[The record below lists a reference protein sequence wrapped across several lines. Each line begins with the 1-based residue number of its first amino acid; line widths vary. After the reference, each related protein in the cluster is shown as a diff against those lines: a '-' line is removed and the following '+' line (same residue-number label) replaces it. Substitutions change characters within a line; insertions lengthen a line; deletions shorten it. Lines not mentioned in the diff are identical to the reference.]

1 MNEVVEPA
9 WSAGVLLLIAAVG
22 VLALLFLI
30 MKVKMHAFLALVLV
44 SLGVALAARIPVEE
58 VVGVLTEGFGSTL
71 ANVALLVGL
80 GAMLGRLLDFSGG
93 AQVLADSLI
102 RRFGEQ
108 RAPLALGVAALLF
121 GFPIFFDAG
130 LVVFLPIVFTVA
142 RRLGGS
148 LLTYGLP
155 VAGAFAVMH
164 AFVPP
169 HPGPVAAAELVGADI
184 GLVLVFGLLIGL
196 PTWYLGGY
204 LFGTW
209 AGRRYDIA
217 VPDLLS
223 ADGSGGGTP
232 APVAA
237 GGSSGGSSRRVSGGS
252 GGGDGVPD
260 AAVAGTSPGVAEPS
274 GGERAVHATAD
285 PPSFG
290 TVVGLLLLPL
300 LLIFFNTGMNTLV
313 TGGAVSEDS
322 VLARTA
328 QLIGATPVALLITVL
343 VASYVLGTR
352 RGTGAAQV
360 ESIVNSALGPVCA
373 IILITGAGGMFGG
386 VLRASGIGQALADVL
401 EDIGLP
407 VIVAAFVISVVLR
420 VAQGSATVAL
430 TTAAGLIAP
439 VVEATDGLSR
449 PDLALI
455 VIAIAGGATVL
466 SHVNDS
472 GFWLVSRFFQMDEA
486 TTLKTWTVMETLLG
500 TIGFVLALLLS
511 LVL

>member
-1 MNEVVEPA
+1 VPEVEPA
-9 WSAGVLLLIAAVG
+9 LGAGPLLLIAAAAVG
-22 VLALLFLI
+22 VLLLLI
-30 MKVKMHAFLALVLV
+30 MKLKLHAFLALVLV
-44 SLGVALAARIPVEE
+44 SLLTALATRIPLED
-58 VVGVLTEGFGSTL
+58 VVTTITGGFGTTL
-71 ANVALLVGL
+71 ASVALLVGL
-80 GAMLGRLLDFSGG
+80 GAMLGRLLEHSGG

-102 RRFGEQ
+102 SRFGEK

-142 RRLGGS
+142 LRLGGS

-184 GLVLVFGLLIGL
+184 GLVLVFGLIVGL

-204 LFGTW
+204 LFGLW
-209 AGRRYDIA
+209 AGRRYDVA
-217 VPDLLS
+217 VPDIL
-223 ADGSGGGTP
+223 ADEKP
-232 APVAA
+232 LDDAPDPTVE
-237 GGSSGGSSRRVSGGS
+237 
-252 GGGDGVPD
+252 
-260 AAVAGTSPGVAEPS
+260 GTSPGIASS
-274 GGERAVHATAD
+274 GGRRTETATRPA
-285 PPSFG
+285 PPRFG
-290 TVVGLLLLPL
+290 TVVGILLLPL
-300 LLIFFNTGMNTLV
+300 VLIFLNTGLSTLA
-313 TGGAVSEDS
+313 TAGAVDETSLL
-322 VLARTA
+322 VRTG
-328 QLIGATPVALLITVL
+328 QLLGATPVALLITVL
-343 VASYVLGTR
+343 VASVVLGLR
-352 RGTGAAQV
+352 RGESGTQV

-401 EDIGLP
+401 GDIGLP
-407 VIVAAFVISVVLR
+407 VIVAAFVISVLLR

-430 TTAAGLIAP
+430 TTAAGLMAP
-439 VVEATDGLSR
+439 VVEATEGLSSV
-449 PDLALI
+449 DLALI

-472 GFWLVSRFFQMDEA
+472 GFWLVSRFFRMDEK

-500 TIGFVLALLLS
+500 TIGFLLALVLS
-511 LVL
+511 LLL